1 MLSEMEE
8 RTISNCETNVLKVS
22 YAQANLPLATRANSA
37 VALTELEEAPVAQQ
51 DEQWHSATPRRSQED
66 KGEQLSPAKGNRQAW
81 LLFAAASFL
90 VSVPVFV
97 QAPLVRQLPLLSLL
111 LTFGWVW
118 LALRLLERPMTQIWG
133 DLLLGFSW
141 SWLAGSIYWGWLRWE
156 PYYHLPIEAIGL
168 PFALW
173 GLWRGWG
180 RVGNL
185 FYLGSLFGTVLTDVY
200 FYLTALIPHWR
211 QVMQVEPALVAPI
224 FQSAL
229 GQVQTPWGISWAVV
243 LVGTL
248 LLVGLWSLGKEQV
261 HWWAFSGAV
270 LSTILVDSLFWVA
283 ASLA

>member
-1 MLSEMEE
+1 MPTEE
-8 RTISNCETNVLKVS
+8 E
-22 YAQANLPLATRANSA
+22 
-37 VALTELEEAPVAQQ
+37 
-51 DEQWHSATPRRSQED
+51 
-66 KGEQLSPAKGNRQAW
+66 KGQQLSLAKGNRQAW

-97 QAPLVRQLPLLSLL
+97 QAPLVRQLPWLSLL
-111 LTFGWVW
+111 LTFAWVW
-118 LALRLLERPMTQIWG
+118 WALRLLKRPVTHVWG

-141 SWLAGSIYWGWLRWE
+141 SWLAGSIYWGWLRGE

-200 FYLTALIPHWR
+200 FYITALIPHWR

-224 FQSAL
+224 FHSAL

-248 LLVGLWSLGKEQV
+248 LLVGLWSLTKEQV
-261 HWWAFSGAV
+261 CWWAFSGAV